1 MDFKK
6 KLKAFLTSILSFVMV
21 FTAIPFTVHAE
32 DIGGNTGISGS
43 DIFNVEWRLMSDE
56 NGSPVLRMHLRSGDY
71 EYLGRECRIESGP
84 NAGKVHSQYASYASL
99 SNGGSTLKGWL
110 NELAN
115 NSNFSNIDFIRYSA
129 LDFDP
134 PLSTGIDFNRES
146 GCYAAWTDAI
156 IGSEYKIEDAS
167 PGQVAVEIDL
177 EFFQKPQGGFDVYCS
192 YDDDGIDGNEL
203 YQSKRYSDTTWDNTE
218 NRFIGLPDPGEN
230 YHWELIW
237 ASFSDQNWFN
247 YSEIGTPTAVAWTDP
262 NNHIDIANNGM
273 ALGGSTGVS
282 PCDEIRKK
290 CADDGVVYRLG
301 FCRRPTTPP
310 KQGTWG
316 IWLDENGDGHFDDK
330 EKHMIDLDPDGEEK
344 QLFQLIDNGE
354 WELVSLYRDDTW
366 GPYKKSP
373 EYGNEQLAA
382 VTLHGTKPIQP
393 NETVDLMSHFR
404 LSDTINKLLSE
415 SDQAFGGEF
424 YLGFKRKAKG
434 TWGIW
439 LDENGDGRFNDK
451 EYKELDQ
458 DPSEEKWLGF
468 PAVGYG
474 HEFIEDE
481 WELTHIYTATSGRW
495 DPFRESP
502 IYGQDKTPAEKMD
515 NNLDIEL
522 IHPKDILDGSPSGDT
537 VGPTDEVRKFLQE
550 YDGVTNTKFGGV
562 IWFGFRRKVKV
573 FKVTYDLNG
582 GTGDSDTQSVKVD
595 GKTLIVPLPYF
606 SPPFQTRVW
615 GETLPGSEGCQPLRQ
630 VRMGRSSG
638 YRLLPHPGL

>member
-1 MDFKK
+1 MN
-6 KLKAFLTSILSFVMV
+6 LKNKIKACLVAILSFVMV
-21 FTAIPFTVHAE
+21 FTAIPFTAHADDQSAGE
-32 DIGGNTGISGS
+32 DVTGTEHYS
-43 DIFNVEWRLMSDE
+43 VEWLLVND
-56 NGSPVLRMHLRSGDY
+56 NGEYLLRMHLRYTDSYGETHD
-71 EYLGRECRIESGP
+71 YLGSECRSGANIRSR
-84 NAGKVHSQYASYASL
+84 NAAYRNMTGGRDSDTLINWLDRLEASP
-99 SNGGSTLKGWL
+99 
-110 NELAN
+110 
-115 NSNFSNIDFIRYSA
+115 NFSNIGLLHHTL
-129 LDFDP
+129 LDFNY
-134 PLSTGIDFNRES
+134 PLQNGFDWNYSD
-146 GCYAAWTDAI
+146 CYAVWTAEI
-156 IGSEYKIEDAS
+156 NNHPEFVFEDART
-167 PGQVAVEIDL
+167 GEIAIEIDL
-177 EFFQKPQGGFDVYCS
+177 ESLQKKGGFDVYCS
-192 YDDDGIDGNEL
+192 YDNDGIDSNEL

-247 YSEIGTPTAVAWTDP
+247 YSEIGVPTAVAWTDP

-273 ALGGSTGVS
+273 ALGGGTGVS

-316 IWLDENGDGHFDDK
+316 IWLDENGDGNYDEN

-344 QLFQLIDNGE
+344 QLLQLIDNGE
-354 WELVSLYRDDTW
+354 WELVSLYRDDEW
-366 GPYKKSP
+366 KPYAKSP

-439 LDENGDGRFNDK
+439 LDENGDGHFDDN

-468 PAVGYG
+468 PVAGYG

-522 IHPKDILDGSPSGDT
+522 IHPKDILDGSPSGDI

-573 FKVTYDLNG
+573 F
-582 GTGDSDTQSVKVD
+582 
-595 GKTLIVPLPYF
+595 
-606 SPPFQTRVW
+606 
-615 GETLPGSEGCQPLRQ
+615 
-630 VRMGRSSG
+630 
-638 YRLLPHPGL
+638 